1 MKDMKLL
8 EEAKAMQERI
18 REDRRYLHSH
28 PETGFDL
35 EETFDYVWKAL
46 EDMGVEP
53 RRCGKR
59 GITAVMGQGDKVVM
73 LRADMDALPIRED
86 TGLPFAS
93 DSGRMHACGH
103 DMHTAMLLGA
113 ARLLKAREKE
123 LPGRVKLMFQPAEE
137 VFQGAADM
145 MADGLLENPRPDAA
159 FMIHVMTGLPI
170 PVGTVIVSAPGVSAP
185 AANMFEIRIQGK
197 GCHGA
202 MPHTGVDPV
211 NVAAHTVLALQTI
224 NSRELSPSDNAA
236 LTIGMLQAGDTANV
250 IPDKAVLR
258 GSLRAMDDESHALI
272 RQRLKEI
279 TELTAQT
286 FRATAELEFT
296 SGAPTLLNDKALSD
310 LAVRSLRELL
320 GPDKALLSSQ
330 LGGSASKSSG
340 SEDFA
345 NVSHTVPSLM
355 MALAA
360 GTPDTGCGYPA
371 HHPKTCFDEDA
382 LPIGAAVYAQ
392 MALSFLAEGKA

>member
-1 MKDMKLL
+1 MKDNRLL
-8 EEAKAMQERI
+8 TQAQAMQEQI
-18 REDRRYLHSH
+18 RADRRYLHSH
-28 PETGFDL
+28 PETGFEL

-46 EDMGVEP
+46 TDMGLEP
-53 RRCGKR
+53 QKCGRK
-59 GITAVMGQGDKVVM
+59 GITALLGQGEKVVM

-137 VFQGAADM
+137 CFQGAADM
-145 MADGLLENPRPDAA
+145 MADGLLDNPRPDAA
-159 FMIHVMTGLPI
+159 MMIHVMTGLPI
-170 PVGTVIVSAPGVSAP
+170 PTGTVIVSAPGISAP

-202 MPHTGVDPV
+202 MPHTGIDPV
-211 NVAAHTVLALQTI
+211 NVAAHTVLALQAI

-236 LTIGMLQAGDTANV
+236 LTIGMMQAGDTANV

-258 GSLRAMDDESHALI
+258 GSLRALDDESHQLI
-272 RQRLKEI
+272 RQRLQEI
-279 TELTAQT
+279 TEMTAKT
-286 FRATAELEFT
+286 FRATAELTFT
-296 SGAPTLLNDKALSD
+296 SGCPTLLNDKELSGM
-310 LAVRSLRELL
+310 AVRCLQELL
-320 GPDKALLSSQ
+320 GPGKALLSSQ
-330 LGGSASKSSG
+330 LGGGAAKSSG

-360 GTPDTGCGYPA
+360 GAPDQGCGYPA

-382 LPIGAAVYAQ
+382 LPVGAAVYAQ
-392 MALSFLAEGKA
+392 VALTFLEESKA

>member
-1 MKDMKLL
+1 MKDETLL
-8 EEAKAMQERI
+8 AEAKAMQERI
-18 REDRRYLHSH
+18 REDRHYLHSH

-46 EDMGVEP
+46 EDMGIEP

-59 GITAVMGQGDKVVM
+59 GITALMGQGDKVVM

-211 NVAAHTVLALQTI
+211 NVAAHTVLALQAI

-258 GSLRAMDDESHALI
+258 GSLRAMDDESHGLI

-310 LAVRSLRELL
+310 LAVRSLRTLL

-360 GTPDTGCGYPA
+360 GTPDAGCSYPA

-382 LPIGAAVYAQ
+382 LPVGAAVYAQ
-392 MALSFLAEGKA
+392 VALSFLTDNNA

>member
-8 EEAKAMQERI
+8 EDAKAMQERI

-258 GSLRAMDDESHALI
+258 GSLRAMDDESHTLI
-272 RQRLKEI
+272 RQRLKKI

-296 SGAPTLLNDKALSD
+296 SGAPTLL
-310 LAVRSLRELL
+310 
-320 GPDKALLSSQ
+320 
-330 LGGSASKSSG
+330 
-340 SEDFA
+340 
-345 NVSHTVPSLM
+345 
-355 MALAA
+355 
-360 GTPDTGCGYPA
+360 
-371 HHPKTCFDEDA
+371 
-382 LPIGAAVYAQ
+382 
-392 MALSFLAEGKA
+392 

>member
-8 EEAKAMQERI
+8 EEAKAIQERI

-170 PVGTVIVSAPGVSAP
+170 PVGTVIVSAPGISAP

>member
-258 GSLRAMDDESHALI
+258 GSLRAMDDESHGLI

-345 NVSHTVPSLM
+345 NVSHDVPSLM

-360 GTPDTGCGYPA
+360 GAPDTGCGYPA